1 MIDLDRIRQA
11 AARIQDVALVT
22 PLLHSRF
29 LSDVTGAD
37 VWLKAEN
44 LQRTGSFKVRGAANR
59 VQLLTAEERA
69 RGVIAASAGNHAQ
82 GVALAAQAL
91 GVPCTICMPSTPMSS
106 ASTR

>member
-1 MIDLDRIRQA
+1 MIDLDRIHQA
-11 AARIQDVALVT
+11 ATRIADVALVT

-69 RGVIAASAGNHAQ
+69 RGVIA
-82 GVALAAQAL
+82 
-91 GVPCTICMPSTPMSS
+91 P
-106 ASTR
+106 

>member
-11 AARIQDVALVT
+11 ATRIQDVALVT

-44 LQRTGSFKVRGAANR
+44 LQRTGSFKVRGAACYAKSR
-59 VQLLTAEERA
+59 PQK
-69 RGVIAASAGNHAQ
+69 
-82 GVALAAQAL
+82 
-91 GVPCTICMPSTPMSS
+91 
-106 ASTR
+106 